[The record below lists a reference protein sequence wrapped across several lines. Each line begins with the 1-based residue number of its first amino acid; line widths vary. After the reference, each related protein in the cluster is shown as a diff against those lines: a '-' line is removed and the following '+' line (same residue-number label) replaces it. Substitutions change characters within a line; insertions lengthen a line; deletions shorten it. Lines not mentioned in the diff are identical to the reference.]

1 MLSGMRC
8 LLQFVVIDV
17 GKKDMD
23 KLDNKINKFFSN
35 IQFLSPWLIRL
46 GLGIAFS
53 IHGFSKFPLPP
64 EVLIKYFGF
73 SPFLASFVALTEL
86 GAGLFLIIGG
96 LIKGSIGNL
105 ITRTSALAIA
115 VVMINAFA
123 LGHRDWFITTKLFTS
138 EQIFLLI
145 IALYFLIKGNK

>member
-1 MLSGMRC
+1 M
-8 LLQFVVIDV
+8 LQFVVIDV

-105 ITRTSALAIA
+105 ITRISALAIA

>member
-1 MLSGMRC
+1 MIC

-105 ITRTSALAIA
+105 ITRISALAIA

>member
-1 MLSGMRC
+1 MNN
-8 LLQFVVIDV
+8 
-17 GKKDMD
+17 
-23 KLDNKINKFFSN
+23 LDNQINKFFSN
-35 IQFLSPWLIRL
+35 VQFLSRWLIRF

-53 IHGFSKFPLPP
+53 IHGLSKFPLPP
-64 EVLIKYFGF
+64 EALIKYFGF
-73 SPFLASFVALTEL
+73 SPFLASLVALAEL

-96 LIKGSIGNL
+96 FIKGPIGNL
-105 ITRTSALAIA
+105 ITRASALTIT

-123 LGHRDWFITTKLFTS
+123 LAHRDWFITTKLFTS